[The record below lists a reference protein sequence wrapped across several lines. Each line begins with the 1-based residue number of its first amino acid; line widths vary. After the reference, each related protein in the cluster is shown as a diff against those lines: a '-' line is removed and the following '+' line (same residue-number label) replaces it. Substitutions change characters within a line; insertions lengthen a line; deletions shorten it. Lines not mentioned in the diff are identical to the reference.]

1 MGGWRGQ
8 TKGGAAGDGGGTW
21 AGKGVAGFACA
32 SLSPTH
38 LFFSAAHQPHASCSH
53 FCALRQKKFAPPVP
67 HTPHS
72 IMRAHAGRVTCAPP
86 GHGPPAGM
94 RALAAARLRLGPGQ
108 LQPRGRCLC
117 RPPSPPDAARAAA
130 RNPPTAAQ
138 HRGRACIRRRPA
150 RRPASTGAWPAHG
163 PGFGVEAYACCVE
176 GMRMKRRDALPPVA
190 VAFAV
195 VTALMVPRRALSR
208 GSSLGGAHVSAVGH
222 HSRAAQAATRV
233 RVRARGARWARV
245 RPRGARACSRR

>member
-1 MGGWRGQ
+1 MGRE
-8 TKGGAAGDGGGTW
+8 GGCWVRVRLPLADH
-21 AGKGVAGFACA
+21 
-32 SLSPTH
+32 P
-38 LFFSAAHQPHASCSH
+38 LFFGCAPAARIMQPLLCAHA
-53 FCALRQKKFAPPVP
+53 KKNSAPPVP

-130 RNPPTAAQ
+130 RNPPTAAR
-138 HRGRACIRRRPA
+138 HKGRACIIRRRPA
-150 RRPASTGAWPAHG
+150 RSPASTGAWPAHG
-163 PGFGVEAYACCVE
+163 PGFGAEAYACCVE
-176 GMRMKRRDALPPVA
+176 RRRMRRRSAPPSVA
-190 VAFAV
+190 AASAV
-195 VTALMVPRRALSR
+195 VTALMVSRRALSR

-222 HSRAAQAATRV
+222 HSTAV
-233 RVRARGARWARV
+233 
-245 RPRGARACSRR
+245 

>member
-1 MGGWRGQ
+1 MEEGHGQGRGLLGSRALSSRPP
-8 TKGGAAGDGGGTW
+8 TSFFGCAPAARTMPPLL
-21 AGKGVAGFACA
+21 CA
-32 SLSPTH
+32 HAKKIRRHPCHTH
-38 LFFSAAHQPHASCSH
+38 
-53 FCALRQKKFAPPVP
+53 
-67 HTPHS
+67 PHS
-72 IMRAHAGRVTCAPP
+72 VMRAHAGRVTCAPR
-86 GHGPPAGM
+86 GHGPQTGM

-150 RRPASTGAWPAHG
+150 RSPASTGAWPAHG
-163 PGFGVEAYACCVE
+163 PGFGAEAYACCVE
-176 GMRMKRRDALPPVA
+176 RRRMRRRSAPPSVAAASA
-190 VAFAV
+190 VATAP
-195 VTALMVPRRALSR
+195 TALRRALGR

-245 RPRGARACSRR
+245 RPGGARACSRR

>member
-1 MGGWRGQ
+1 MEEGHGRGGGGWIRVRLPL
-8 TKGGAAGDGGGTW
+8 AHH
-21 AGKGVAGFACA
+21 
-32 SLSPTH
+32 P
-38 LFFSAAHQPHASCSH
+38 LFFGCAPAARIMPHL
-53 FCALRQKKFAPPVP
+53 CAHAKKNSAPPVP

-130 RNPPTAAQ
+130 RNPPRAAQ
-138 HRGRACIRRRPA
+138 HRGRACIGRRPA
-150 RRPASTGAWPAHG
+150 RSPASTGAWPAHG
-163 PGFGVEAYACCVE
+163 PGFGAGACACCVE

-195 VTALMVPRRALSR
+195 VTALMVSRRALSR
-208 GSSLGGAHVSAVGH
+208 GSSLGGAHVSVVGH